1 MSVVIQFA
9 VPAAGAGES
18 EAVTAI
24 WYESADGSEYTEI
37 GRSLLSALPV
47 ESGKYVWELAE
58 ADGANYQ
65 LVKTVT
71 TGGVVS
77 PFGMLLPPLPSVP
90 GLQSLTGNAKEFG
103 AATWSEGD
111 TVTMTLQGEQLV
123 GGVVLEPVAR
133 TTSVN
138 AQGLFALTPDKGATV
153 TIKIAN
159 VTTGKVYYTRTITVT
174 QDSVRNLSDY

>member
-9 VPAAGAGES
+9 VPEAGAGEG

-24 WYESADGSEYTEI
+24 WYESADGTEYTEI

-58 ADGANYQ
+58 ADNTNYQ
-65 LVKTVT
+65 LVKTAT
-71 TGGVVS
+71 SGGVVS
-77 PFGMLLPPLPSVP
+77 PFGVLLPPLPSVP
-90 GLQSLTGNAKEFG
+90 GLQALHGNAKEFG

-123 GGVVLEPVAR
+123 GGIVLEPVTRVTA
-133 TTSVN
+133 VN
-138 AQGLFALTPDKGATV
+138 AQGLFTLTPDKGATV

-159 VTTGKVYYTRTITVT
+159 VTTGKVYYTRIITIT
-174 QDSVRNLSDY
+174 QDSARNLSDY

>member
-9 VPAAGAGES
+9 VPEAGAGEGA
-18 EAVTAI
+18 AVTAI
-24 WYESADGSEYTEI
+24 WHESPDGAEYAEI
-37 GRSLLSALPV
+37 GRSLLSALPM

-65 LVKTVT
+65 LIKTAT
-71 TGGVVS
+71 AGGVVS
-77 PFGMLLPPLPSVP
+77 PFGALLPPLPSVP
-90 GLQSLTGNAKEFG
+90 GLQALHGNAKEFG

-123 GGVVLEPVAR
+123 GGVVLEPVTRVTA
-133 TTSVN
+133 VN
-138 AQGLFALTPDKGATV
+138 AQGLFTLTPDKGATV

-159 VTTGKVYYTRTITVT
+159 VTTGKVYYTRIITIT
-174 QDSVRNLSDY
+174 QDSARNLSDY